1 MVHLGYRDICTA
13 DRPRNIIYM
22 ILVNLKHLSSHLGG
36 NCNERNINQFGVIAH
51 VFEYPEEEKNSSH
64 KKWSPAEED
73 LIRRQVELRR
83 TQIHHMK
90 DGHLFADTWWYIIR
104 FKMRMESKHEYK
116 NTSRLHMIFLYVL
129 TPCTNKVNE
138 NKQNMAG
145 NLYTNHPYGTS
156 LFIWCEMVNNKR
168 TRWQTLKHFQRNK
181 RYHYYATL
189 AANRQKKNGG
199 P

>member
-1 MVHLGYRDICTA
+1 
-13 DRPRNIIYM
+13 M

-116 NTSRLHMIFLYVL
+116 NTSRLHMILLYVVHRVQIR
-129 TPCTNKVNE
+129 CMEINKIW
-138 NKQNMAG
+138 QAT
-145 NLYTNHPYGTS
+145 YTQITHTVLRFLSGAK
-156 LFIWCEMVNNKR
+156 W
-168 TRWQTLKHFQRNK
+168 
-181 RYHYYATL
+181 
-189 AANRQKKNGG
+189 
-199 P
+199 